1 MSRSHPRVSFPV
13 RFRELVRLSSPT
25 VSLTPTARTRAG
37 GVLAAAGRSAIRSL
51 LLIAALVVGM
61 SAATGTAHAALSATL
76 NGADP
81 VDTSAMAYTN
91 FNIDAHFGSNTDDVS
106 PRSLQFDLPKGQLG
120 AVQNATVCSDAN
132 FGDDN
137 CPASSKIGE
146 VTVNGKA
153 VAIGFINI
161 DVNAVGGIYRLA
173 TTGTEAA
180 RIGIVADDPAA
191 KPLFLTGTMRV
202 RDDYGITAFVAN
214 VPNTATADLF
224 SMGVD
229 VDVSRMRMTLY
240 GRINNAGSGNGFMFN
255 PPECIP
261 ATTTV
266 RAYSGTNYSGT
277 TYSGN
282 RSYTPTN
289 CAGAPYNPSL
299 AFNPA
304 GSAAAT
310 ATAFNVNV
318 SQPYN
323 ATDAKVGSPF
333 KKTVVVMPPGISLT
347 GSTKSDASLA
357 ACTDAQF
364 SLSTLTPT
372 TCPTGSK
379 VGSVVMDSPLVGA
392 LNGDVYLAQP
402 AAGPNDIIRLF
413 MVAQMGA
420 QADAVRVKL
429 LARVEVDPST
439 GVMTATLD
447 NLPAQPVKS
456 FSFTFRTSPS
466 QAVRQPRTCGT
477 FAGSAALTSYSS
489 ATAAN
494 RTGNY
499 VVSSNCGT
507 TGRFNPTIGMVN
519 TPNTAGSSTTGV
531 TTINIP
537 VGDEAMTSTKV
548 SLPPGMIALLSGQAR
563 CTLAQVTADTCA
575 AGTLVGSVAALAGQ
589 TGPGTFNGNV
599 WLTDAP
605 DSSSLAGLYIKVPM
619 VVGPIVVGDVKITA
633 KLRLRNDFGVDVI
646 ADVPAAVR
654 GIQLD
659 QQQLALTFDKANF
672 LLNPPVCTG
681 NTISGEFGSAEGS
694 SKTASSAVTITGC
707 GSMAFQPT
715 LAFSASPAS
724 AGGAASLGV
733 TITQPASTASVLQSP
748 PKSIAVTL
756 PDGVSLSPSADSAGN
771 LVGCTDAQFTKN
783 DFADPTC
790 PAGSSVGT
798 TVIQTPSIGRLAGS
812 VYLGTAVSGH
822 TARIFLDA
830 KSDDYGARARVKLE
844 GFLDVDE
851 TTGATTATFD
861 GIPPV
866 NFTSFALTMR
876 GGTNPVLSMPRTCG
890 TPSGSS
896 VMTPHSGSNAT
907 PSATLTVNVN
917 CSDATSFAPTLA
929 TTFSSTAAGA
939 TTTMT
944 TTVGI
949 PERHRALDRLNLSL
963 PAGLLANLVGA
974 PRCTIAQANAS
985 NCPAAARI
993 GDVSALAGQG
1003 TTPGTF
1009 SGALYLTD
1017 APAAGDA
1024 VGIAVDLP
1032 AVVGPVDLGRVV
1044 TIASVKLRP
1053 ADYGI
1058 DVVAAVP
1065 TAQKGVPLHLR
1076 QLQLKIDKAGF
1087 LTNPVTCAADSVKAT
1102 LRGEGGSTATP
1113 SVSYQATGCGSL
1125 AFNPSVAFSASPQ
1138 AAAGASAFT
1147 TSITAP
1153 AGSTAL
1159 KSAVVD
1165 LPTGVSLSPSINS
1178 AGSLAGCSAAQFGRT
1193 DFVDP
1198 TCPATSDIGDATIVV
1213 PQVGTLSGDVY
1224 LASATPSGAIAGLL
1238 LDARSA
1244 TLGPGVR
1251 VKLEGKVDVDAA
1263 TGKTTATFDGIPAVA
1278 FTSFTLAMR
1287 GGSAPALSMPRT
1299 CGTPSGAAAL
1309 TPHTGA
1315 AVNRTATLTVD
1326 SGCGNA
1332 TNFGATGSVAL
1343 SSTAAAASTNLTTTV
1358 NVPAGHRELSKVAI
1372 SLPAGMLANI
1382 DGKARCSVAAASA
1395 GTCAAATE
1403 VGTVSAQAGQGGTP
1417 GSFPGKVYLVDAPT
1431 SSDIVGLGISI
1442 PVQVGPVD
1450 LGKVNVIANVRLRS
1464 DYGIDITADVP
1475 TQIKGIP
1482 MYLRTLGI
1490 TVNRSDFLFNPST
1503 CGSKTTAIA
1512 LTSASYGGATSSAT
1526 SNPTTTIDSCGAL
1539 AFNPTVAFSA
1549 SPAKAGGSGAL
1560 TTKITLP
1567 ASPAQGALKAATV
1580 QLPAGVSLSPSI
1592 DQDGTLTGCTAAQFG
1607 AATPLAAPTCPAAS
1621 RIGSATIQTA
1631 SVGTL
1636 TGDVFL
1642 AATAP
1647 GHLAGV
1653 YVTAGSANFPG
1664 ARVKLTG
1671 LVDVDEG
1678 TGATTAVFADAPPVP
1693 FSEFAITFR
1702 GGAGPALSL
1711 PRVCG
1716 TPQGTASL
1724 TSHAD
1729 PTPVTRSGTLTIDQ
1743 NCGASTFTPATTVTT
1758 SPTQAG
1764 NPTTLQTK
1772 ITLPEGGQELNRVRL
1787 SLPAGLIANIDGHQ
1801 RCSIAAANAGT
1812 CAAASKIGTLAAKAG
1827 QGSTGATYTG
1837 GSVYLTDAPGA
1848 GDLVGLAVE
1857 LPAKVGSVGG
1867 NAIVDLGKVVA
1878 TGGISLRTDYG
1889 IDIDIAV
1896 PTKVRG
1902 IPLYL
1907 RELNLDINE
1916 SGFMVNPASCS
1927 GNSYGGTLNSAQSG
1941 SASVNGSLS
1950 VTGCTGGTFN
1960 PAVAFS
1966 AAPAR
1971 PAAASAFTTTLTV
1984 PNGQSP
1990 VKTAAVTLPEGV
2002 SLSASANAGGDLVG
2016 CTAGQFDAGTWAD
2029 PTCPAG
2035 AKIGTVV
2042 LQTPSIGAVTGD
2054 AYLTATTPNGA
2065 IAGLFIDA
2073 KSTAFGAK
2081 ARIKVSGKVVV
2092 DGTTGATVATFDNLP
2107 GVAFTQ
2113 LQLTLRGGSSP
2124 VVSLPRTCGTFQGS
2138 AVLTPHVGT
2147 AANRNGTL
2155 TLNQSCPDAAKF
2167 GPQVDFDLSPNGA
2180 GQAGKLTTTIS
2191 VPGGDQ
2197 ELTKIRLDM
2206 PEGLTAKLHNAPRCT
2221 IAQAQA
2227 DACAANT
2234 EIGSVVAKVGVD
2246 GAPYP
2251 QSGKVYLTEGR
2262 AGNVAGMA
2270 IILPAVVGPIDLGKV
2285 ITIADIQL
2293 KSPDL
2298 ALQITADVPTTV
2310 KGVRLDLRELK
2321 LAITKDDFL
2330 VNPSSCGT
2338 LPGDARFTSK
2348 DGRAADDTASITI
2361 PAGTCAAQNF
2371 DPQVSFDAG
2380 NPKPG
2385 EASNFTTSVA
2395 VTDQAGPESPFKN
2408 VTVRLP
2414 EGMSLSASAGARG
2427 DLAGCTDAQF
2437 KQDDLA
2443 VASSCPAGSEIGTVK
2458 FETGE
2463 LAGDLEGKVF
2473 LSAATNGNLARVF
2486 LETTSSTIAN
2496 LTVRLIGKVQVN
2508 ETTGATD
2515 AVFDEIPAIPV
2526 TKFTVTLRG
2535 GDAPTLALPRLC
2547 GTATGS
2553 GTFVPV
2559 SGGATQIRNAGLVLN
2574 TGCPDPSAFAPT
2586 VSLDRSTSAAGQSM
2600 AFTTTVTVPS
2610 KQQELSSLKMVLPAG
2625 LLGNISQIP
2634 ACSINDAKAGTCA
2647 DASKVGDVTAQ
2658 SGVASAPFALNGK
2671 AYLVR
2676 GDSNSIARLAIVLP
2690 AKVGPVDLGDV
2701 ITIAELKLRADYGLT
2716 VTANE
2721 IPTRVKGVRVDLS
2734 KLVLSINKPGF
2745 MVNPVSC
2752 APATGTT
2759 TMGALQGGSQSRTQD
2774 FFTTGC
2780 EGLKLDAGL
2789 AYDASPASP
2798 LTASQVTTHITAS
2811 ASGGALDAMKF
2822 VRVTMPAGLS
2832 LSPSAGAKG
2841 DLAECSAGQFNAGDI
2856 DVDAA
2861 CPAGSKVGS
2870 VAIDSP
2876 MIGTLQGDVFLGSKT
2891 DGHFAGIFLQA
2902 KADEYP
2908 SLRVKLAGQLD
2919 VNESDGR
2926 LTATFSDL
2934 PQVQVSAIHL
2944 SLRGGDAPV
2953 VSLPRTCGTF
2963 GADVNVLRHG
2973 GGASDATGALVLDQ
2987 DCPDPGAFAPSVE
3000 LGASPTQAGANT
3012 SLTTTVKV
3020 PARQQELKRLE
3031 VTMPRGLLGRLTVAP
3046 KCSLDAARANGC
3058 GEGSLVGSVRASVG
3072 VASAPY
3078 VVDGKVY
3085 LTDGDGSLAGLMF
3098 ALPARV
3104 GPIDLG
3110 TVVTLAK
3117 IDLVGND
3124 LRMKITADDIPT
3136 RVKGIP
3142 LNIGSMGITIDK
3154 AGMVV
3159 GASSC
3164 GEGRANA
3171 SFGSA
3176 QGGSSSTEAGYQ
3188 ATGCEG
3194 LNWQPKLKVGFSGPP
3209 AEMAVKGHPTL
3220 TTVIEQ
3226 TEGQGTLSSAV
3237 VTMPTG
3243 VATDLKN
3250 VNARSCASADAAVA
3264 GQCPDTSQIG
3274 TGEIVTSA
3282 LPDPVK
3288 ARLFMVKL
3296 PNATLPGVAI
3306 HVRDQISFDIIGT
3319 TKLDK
3324 SGRLVAS
3331 FTDIP
3336 DTPISKMTLVFN
3348 GGAAGVLQLGKEI
3361 CGVAG
3366 LTTNGVL
3373 SAHHGA
3379 ITTLAIPVD
3388 CNGKFGAAG
3397 ATPTDPNAKAF
3408 AAATFRP
3415 SGSST
3420 AMTFALSNPNGISK
3434 LVLRMPKGA
3443 IFTKTAYK
3451 KVKLSLTGAKAKTN
3465 VVNGERRMA
3474 ISIKPNTPGEKVTKV
3489 KFKLPNKSIRINYK
3503 IRRVLKD
3510 KKTSKKKKAKIL
3522 AKLLS
3527 PSITVLD
3534 GTGKTSTVKL
3544 TVKVAAK

>member
-1 MSRSHPRVSFPV
+1 MSRSHPRGCFSV
-13 RFRELVRLSSPT
+13 RFCELVRLSFPTLCLSPT
-25 VSLTPTARTRAG
+25 TSPKSR
-37 GVLAAAGRSAIRSL
+37 GVLAAVGRSAIRSL
-51 LLIAALVVGM
+51 LLLAALIVGM
-61 SAATGTAHAALSATL
+61 TAATGTAHAALSATL

-81 VDTSAMAYTN
+81 VDTSAMAYSN
-91 FNIDAHFGSNTDDVS
+91 FNIDAHFGVNNDDAS

-120 AVQNATVCSDAN
+120 AVENATICSDADFN
-132 FGDDN
+132 DDN
-137 CPASSKIGE
+137 CAGSSKIGE
-146 VTVNGKA
+146 VTVNGQA
-153 VAIGFINI
+153 VAVGFINI
-161 DVNAVGGIYRLA
+161 AVNAVGGIYRLN

-202 RDDYGITAFVAN
+202 RDDYGITAFVGN

-229 VDVSRMRMTLY
+229 VDITRMRMTLY

-255 PPECIP
+255 PAECIP

-266 RAYSGTNYSGT
+266 RAYTATNYGGT
-277 TYSGN
+277 AYSSN

-289 CAGAPYNPSL
+289 CAGAPYNPTL
-299 AFNPA
+299 AFGPA

-318 SQPYN
+318 SQAYSPT
-323 ATDAKVGSPF
+323 AAKVGSPF

-347 GSTKSDASLA
+347 GSTKSDATLA
-357 ACTDAQF
+357 ACSDAQF
-364 SLSTLTPT
+364 SLSTLAPT
-372 TCPTGSK
+372 TCPAGSK
-379 VGSVVMDSPLVGA
+379 VGTVVMDSPLVGA

-402 AAGPNDIIRLF
+402 ATGPNDIIRLF
-413 MVAQMGA
+413 MVAQMGTA
-420 QADAVRVKL
+420 ADAVRVKL
-429 LARVEVDPST
+429 LARVEVDPTT

-477 FAGSAALTSYSS
+477 FTGSAALTSYSS

-519 TPNTAGSSTTGV
+519 TPNAAGSATTGV

-537 VGDEAMTSTKV
+537 QGDEALTSTKV
-548 SLPPGMIALLSGQAR
+548 SLPPGMIALLNGQAR
-563 CTLAQVTADTCA
+563 CTLAQVTADTCPT
-575 AGTLVGSVAALAGQ
+575 GTAVGTVAALAGQ
-589 TGPGTFNGNV
+589 TGPGTFNGTV
-599 WLTDAP
+599 YLTDAP
-605 DSSSLAGLYIKVPM
+605 DAASLAGLYIKVPM

-633 KLRLRNDFGVDVI
+633 KLRLRTDFGVDVI
-646 ADVPAAVR
+646 ADIPDAVR

-659 QQQLALTFDKANF
+659 QQQLALTFNKANF
-672 LLNPPVCTG
+672 LINPPVCTG
-681 NTISGEFGSAEGS
+681 NTISGDFGSAQGT
-694 SKTASSAVTITGC
+694 SKTASSAVTISGC
-707 GSMAFQPT
+707 GSMAFQPS
-715 LAFSASPAS
+715 LAFAASPAS
-724 AGGAASLGV
+724 AGGASSLAV
-733 TITQPASTASVLQSP
+733 TVTQPASTSSVFQSP
-748 PKSIAVTL
+748 PKTIAVTL
-756 PDGVSLSPSADSAGN
+756 PDGVSLSPSANSAGN

-790 PAGSSVGT
+790 PAGSNVGT
-798 TVIQTPSIGRLAGS
+798 TVIQTPSIGRLAGT
-812 VYLGTAVSGH
+812 VYLGTAVAGH
-822 TARIFLDA
+822 TARVLLDA

-844 GFLDVDE
+844 GFLDVNE
-851 TTGATTATFD
+851 TTGATTATFS

-890 TPSGSS
+890 TPAGSS
-896 VMTPHSGSNAT
+896 VMTPHSGGNAT
-907 PSATLTVNVN
+907 PSATLTINAN
-917 CSDATSFAPTLA
+917 CADAASFTPTFA
-929 TTFSSTAAGA
+929 TTFSSVAAGA

-944 TTVGI
+944 TTIGI
-949 PERHRALDRLNLSL
+949 PERHRALDRLSLSL
-963 PAGLLANLVGA
+963 PAGMLANIAGA
-974 PRCTIAQANAS
+974 TRCTIAQANAS
-985 NCPAAARI
+985 NCPAASKI
-993 GDVSALAGQG
+993 GDASALAGQG

-1009 SGALYLTD
+1009 SGSLYLTD

-1032 AVVGPVDLGRVV
+1032 AVVGPVDLGRIV
-1044 TIASVKLRP
+1044 TIASARLRP

-1058 DVVAAVP
+1058 DIVADVP

-1087 LTNPVTCAADSVKAT
+1087 LTNPVTCAADAVKAT
-1102 LRGEGGSTATP
+1102 LRGQGGSTATP
-1113 SVSYQATGCGSL
+1113 SVAYQATGCGSL
-1125 AFNPSVAFSASPQ
+1125 AFNPSVAFSAAPQ

-1153 AGSTAL
+1153 AGGTAL
-1159 KSAVVD
+1159 KKAVVD
-1165 LPTGVSLSPSINS
+1165 LPTGVSLSSSINS
-1178 AGSLAGCSAAQFGRT
+1178 AGTLSGCTAAQFGRS

-1198 TCPATSDIGDATIVV
+1198 TCPAASDIGDATIVV

-1224 LASATPSGAIAGLL
+1224 LASVTPSGAIAGLL

-1244 TLGPGVR
+1244 SLGPGVR
-1251 VKLEGKVDVDAA
+1251 VKLEGKVDVDPS
-1263 TGKTTATFDGIPAVA
+1263 TGKTTATFDGVPAVA
-1278 FTSFTLAMR
+1278 FTSFTLGMR
-1287 GGSAPALSMPRT
+1287 GGTAPALSMPRT

-1315 AVNRTATLTVD
+1315 AVNRTATLTID

-1332 TNFGATGSVAL
+1332 TSFGATGAVAL
-1343 SSTAAAASTNLTTTV
+1343 SSTAAGASTNLTTTIS
-1358 NVPAGHRELSKVAI
+1358 VPAGHRELNKVAI

-1382 DGKARCSVAAASA
+1382 DGKARCSVAAATA

-1403 VGTVSAQAGQGGTP
+1403 VGTVSAQAGQGSTP
-1417 GSFPGKVYLVDAPT
+1417 GAFPGKVYLVDAPT
-1431 SSDIVGLGISI
+1431 SADIVGLGISI

-1450 LGKVNVIANVRLRS
+1450 LGKVNVVANVRLRG
-1464 DYGIDITADVP
+1464 DYGIDITAEVP

-1482 MYLRTLGI
+1482 MYLRSLGI

-1503 CGSKTTAIA
+1503 CGAKTTAIA
-1512 LTSASYGGATSSAT
+1512 LTSASYGGATSNAT
-1526 SNPTTTIDSCGAL
+1526 SNPTTTIDSCGGL
-1539 AFNPTVAFSA
+1539 AFNPTVGFSA

-1560 TTKITLP
+1560 TTKLTLP
-1567 ASPAQGALKAATV
+1567 ASPAQAALKAATV
-1580 QLPAGVSLSPSI
+1580 GLPAGVSLSPSI
-1592 DQDGTLTGCTAAQFG
+1592 DQDGTLTGCTTAQFG

-1621 RIGSATIQTA
+1621 KIGTTTIQTSA
-1631 SVGTL
+1631 VGTL

-1642 AATAP
+1642 AAAAP

-1653 YVTAGSANFPG
+1653 YVTAGSPNFPG

-1671 LVDVDEG
+1671 LVDVDET
-1678 TGATTAVFADAPPVP
+1678 TGATTAVFDDAPPVP
-1693 FSEFAITFR
+1693 FTEFSITFR
-1702 GGAGPALSL
+1702 GGTNPALSL

-1724 TSHAD
+1724 TSHASA
-1729 PTPVTRSGTLTIDQ
+1729 TAVTRSGTLTIDQ
-1743 NCGASTFTPATTVTT
+1743 NCGASTFTPSTTLTT

-1801 RCSIAAANAGT
+1801 RCSLAAAGNGT
-1812 CAAASKIGTLAAKAG
+1812 CAAASKIGTLTAKAG

-1857 LPAKVGSVGG
+1857 LPAKVGTVGG
-1867 NAIVDLGKVVA
+1867 NAIVDLGKVTA

-1916 SGFMVNPASCS
+1916 AGFMVNPAVCS
-1927 GNSYGGTLNSAQSG
+1927 GNAYSGALNSAQSG
-1941 SASVNGSLS
+1941 SAAVGGNLS

-1960 PAVAFS
+1960 PTVAFS

-1971 PAAASAFTTTLTV
+1971 PAASSAFTTTLAV

-2016 CTAGQFDAGTWAD
+2016 CTAGQFDASTWAD

-2035 AKIGTVV
+2035 SKVGSVTI
-2042 LQTPSIGAVTGD
+2042 QTPSVGAVNGD
-2054 AYLTATTPNGA
+2054 AYLTATTPSGA

-2081 ARIKVSGKVVV
+2081 ARIKISGKVVV
-2092 DGTTGATVATFDNLP
+2092 DAGTGATVATFDDLP
-2107 GVAFTQ
+2107 GVAFTSFA
-2113 LQLTLRGGSSP
+2113 LTLRGGSSP
-2124 VVSLPRTCGTFQGS
+2124 VVSLPRTCGTFPGS
-2138 AVLTPHVGT
+2138 AVLTPHVGS
-2147 AANRNGTL
+2147 AATRNGTL
-2155 TLNQSCPDAAKF
+2155 TLNQSCPDAGQF
-2167 GPQVDFDLSPNGA
+2167 GPQVDFDLNPNGA

-2197 ELTKIRLDM
+2197 ELSKVRIDM
-2206 PEGLTAKLHNAPRCT
+2206 PEGLTAKLQGAPRCA
-2221 IAQAQA
+2221 IDDAQA
-2227 DACAANT
+2227 DDCAPAT

-2246 GAPYP
+2246 GSPYP

-2262 AGNVAGMA
+2262 NGNVAGMA

-2285 ITIADIQL
+2285 ITIADVQL
-2293 KSPDL
+2293 RSPDL

-2338 LPGDARFTSK
+2338 LPGDATFTSK
-2348 DGRAADDTASITI
+2348 GGRNATDTASITI
-2361 PAGTCAAQNF
+2361 PAGTCATQNF
-2371 DPQVSFDAG
+2371 DPQISFGAD

-2385 EASNFTTSVA
+2385 EASNFTTSVQ
-2395 VTDQAGPESPFKN
+2395 VTDQPGPESPFKN

-2414 EGMSLSASAGARG
+2414 EGMSLSASANHRG

-2443 VASSCPAGSEIGTVK
+2443 SASSCPAGSEIGVVR

-2463 LAGDLEGKVF
+2463 LAGDLDGKVY
-2473 LSAATNGNLARVF
+2473 LSQGTTGNLARIF

-2496 LTVRLIGKVQVN
+2496 LTVRLVGKVQVD

-2535 GDAPTLALPRLC
+2535 GDAPTLALPRVC
-2547 GTATGS
+2547 GTANGS

-2559 SGGATQIRNAGLVLN
+2559 SGGATQNRTAGLALN
-2574 TGCPDPSAFAPT
+2574 TGCPDPNAFSPT
-2586 VSLDRSTSAAGQSM
+2586 VTLDRSTAAAGQSM
-2600 AFTTTVTVPS
+2600 AFTTTVDVPA

-2634 ACSINDAKAGTCA
+2634 ACSITDAKAGDCA

-2671 AYLVR
+2671 AYLVK

-2690 AKVGPVDLGDV
+2690 TKVGPVDLGDV

-2721 IPTRVKGVRVDLS
+2721 IPTKVKGVRVDLS
-2734 KLVLSINKPGF
+2734 KLELKINKPGF

-2759 TMGALQGGSQSRTQD
+2759 TLGSAQGGTQVRSQG
-2774 FFTTGC
+2774 FATTGC
-2780 EGLKLDAGL
+2780 DQLQLNAGL
-2789 AYDASPASP
+2789 SYDASPASP
-2798 LTASQVTTHITAS
+2798 LTASTVATHITAS
-2811 ASGGALDAMKF
+2811 ASGGALDAMKS
-2822 VRVTMPAGLS
+2822 VRVTMPEGLS

-2841 DLAECSAGQFNAGDI
+2841 DLAECSAGDFGAGSI
-2856 DVDAA
+2856 DSDAA
-2861 CPAGSKVGS
+2861 CPAGSKVGRVS
-2870 VAIDSP
+2870 IDSP
-2876 MIGTLQGDVFLGSKT
+2876 MIGTLEGDVFLGAKT
-2891 DGHFAGIFLQA
+2891 GGHFAGIFLQA

-2926 LTATFSDL
+2926 LIATFQDL

-2953 VSLPRTCGTF
+2953 LSLPRNCGTF

-2973 GGASDATGALVLDQ
+2973 GGTSDATGGLVLDQ
-2987 DCPDPGAFAPSVE
+2987 DCPDTGAFAPSVE
-3000 LGASPTQAGANT
+3000 LGASPTQAAAST
-3012 SLTTTVKV
+3012 SLTTLVKV
-3020 PARQQELKRLE
+3020 PARNQELKNLE

-3046 KCSLDAARANGC
+3046 KCALDAARSNTC
-3058 GEGSLVGSVRASVG
+3058 DDGSLVGSVRAKVG
-3072 VASAPY
+3072 VSTAPY
-3078 VVDGKVY
+3078 GVEGKVY
-3085 LTDGDGSLAGLMF
+3085 LTEGDGSLAGLMF

-3124 LRMKITADDIPT
+3124 LRMKITANDIPT

-3142 LNIGSMGITIDK
+3142 LNIGELGITIDK
-3154 AGMVV
+3154 PGMVLN
-3159 GASSC
+3159 ASQC
-3164 GEGRANA
+3164 GEGKANA
-3171 SFGSA
+3171 SFGSV
-3176 QGGSSSTEAGYQ
+3176 QGGSASSEAGYA

-3194 LNWQPKLKVGFSGPP
+3194 LNWAPKLKVGFSGPP
-3209 AEMAVKGHPTL
+3209 AEMVVKGHPTL

-3226 TEGQGTLSSAV
+3226 AEGQGNLSSAV

-3250 VNARSCASADAAVA
+3250 VNARSCASPDLAVA
-3264 GQCPDTSQIG
+3264 GQCPASSQLG
-3274 TGEIVTSA
+3274 VGEIVTSA
-3282 LPDPVK
+3282 LPNPVK
-3288 ARLFMVKL
+3288 ATLYMVKL

-3348 GGAAGVLQLGKEI
+3348 GGSTGVLQLGKEI

-3366 LTTNGVL
+3366 LTTDGKL
-3373 SAHHGA
+3373 TAHHGA
-3379 ITTLAIPVD
+3379 SKDLSIPVD
-3388 CNGKFGAAG
+3388 CNGKFNANGGA
-3397 ATPTDPNAKAF
+3397 DPNAKAL

-3443 IFTKTAYK
+3443 IFTKSAYK
-3451 KVKLSLTGAKAKTN
+3451 KVKLTLTGAKAKTS
-3465 VVNGERRMA
+3465 VVNGERRMT

-3489 KFKLPNKSIRINYK
+3489 KFKLPNGAVRINYK
-3503 IRRVLKD
+3503 IRRVLRD
-3510 KKTSKKKKAKIL
+3510 KKTPKKKKAKLL

-3534 GTGKTSTVKL
+3534 GSGNTSQVKL